1 MTGLSITFWTR
12 ASQTR
17 NPATAAACQITQLQP
32 WFSWQGT
39 VGLYGI
45 LGRCERRDSTIRPN
59 TASLSKYTAE
69 CKYMQKPHQMLVAKH
84 HYVVDLP
91 WCLSR
96 IHTSGVDYPPT
107 QNLVGSHFPSPFLTP
122 LPFSLS
128 LTFLPIITSQN
139 PARKSGKHCSK
150 CGPGL
155 SICCQWISTPWV
167 KKNKTPNSC
176 P

>member
-1 MTGLSITFWTR
+1 MTGLRITFWTR

-39 VGLYGI
+39 VGRYGI

-96 IHTSGVDYPPT
+96 IHTSGVDYPPPKT
-107 QNLVGSHFPSPFLTP
+107 WSGHIFHPLSSHLFRFPFLSPSFPSPPPKIQLG
-122 LPFSLS
+122 SLE
-128 LTFLPIITSQN
+128 
-139 PARKSGKHCSK
+139 
-150 CGPGL
+150 
-155 SICCQWISTPWV
+155 STAV
-167 KKNKTPNSC
+167 SAGQG
-176 P
+176 